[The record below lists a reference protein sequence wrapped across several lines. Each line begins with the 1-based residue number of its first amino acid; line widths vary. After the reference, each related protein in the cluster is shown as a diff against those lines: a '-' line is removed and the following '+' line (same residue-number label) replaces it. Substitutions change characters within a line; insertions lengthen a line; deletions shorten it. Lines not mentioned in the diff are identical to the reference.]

1 MSNKK
6 SEHKRKGALK
16 HFLLVF
22 LGTLFLG
29 ALISTVTTA
38 ATEHMG
44 TMITVL
50 IVLLFVIFI
59 GILFDG
65 IGVAVA
71 VADPAPFHARASRRG
86 PGAKV
91 SLKLMRR
98 ASVVANIC
106 CDVVG
111 DICGIVSGALGA
123 TIALLLIDKLNFHA
137 LFVSSL
143 VSGMV
148 SAFTVGGKAL
158 MKTLAISEANKI
170 MKWVGILLDYKNW
183 YLLWSTKKDGKGA

>member
-1 MSNKK
+1 M
-6 SEHKRKGALK
+6 L
-16 HFLLVF
+16 
-22 LGTLFLG
+22 
-29 ALISTVTTA
+29 
-38 ATEHMG
+38 
-44 TMITVL
+44 
-50 IVLLFVIFI
+50 
-59 GILFDG
+59 
-65 IGVAVA
+65 
-71 VADPAPFHARASRRG
+71 ASRRG
-86 PGAKV
+86 ESGAKV

-137 LFVSSL
+137 LFCFFF
-143 VSGMV
+143 GFGNGKR
-148 SAFTVGGKAL
+148 FTVGGKAL

-183 YLLWSTKKDGKGA
+183 PLYMVHKKGWKRSINRNV

>member
-1 MSNKK
+1 
-6 SEHKRKGALK
+6 
-16 HFLLVF
+16 
-22 LGTLFLG
+22 
-29 ALISTVTTA
+29 
-38 ATEHMG
+38 
-44 TMITVL
+44 MITVL

-143 VSGMV
+143 VS

-183 YLLWSTKKDGKGA
+183 SLLWSIKKDGKGA